1 MNPIQRIATRYLF
14 SRQQFTLV
22 GALTLISISGVT
34 IGTALLIIVLSV
46 FNGFFDLIMGL
57 LRSYDP
63 DIRIESAEG
72 ATFTWSDST
81 LQNLRD
87 IPEVRIVSPFL
98 EGKAMLA
105 YQGGRD
111 KVVIVRGIVPQTFF
125 EMVEVDA
132 EPSQSV
138 LDLAVRNRM
147 PGVLIGDQLRVQLNL
162 GVGDQV
168 SLLSAVGVQRSL
180 TSFTGPR
187 YYTFDIRGFF
197 YLQQLFE
204 GSIAF
209 VELEAAQRL
218 FLQRDQLS
226 GIEISLNDPDT
237 AFDVRDQIQTKL
249 GSSYVVNT
257 WYDLQ
262 KNLYDVMYL
271 EKWVAYF
278 ILMLI
283 VIVAILNIIGS
294 MTMIVIQ
301 KRRDIGA
308 LMAIGYTT
316 SHIRYI
322 FLTQGVMIGMI
333 GCVLGGSI
341 GLSLSWLQKTYGLV
355 KLAGAENFII
365 QAYPISIQPLD
376 VISVLLVSL
385 FLCIGAS
392 AWPASEAAKVLP
404 ADAVRNE

>member
-1 MNPIQRIATRYLF
+1 VNPIQRIATRYLF

-87 IPEVRIVSPFL
+87 IPEVRIVSPYL

-138 LDLAVRNRM
+138 SDLAVRNRM
-147 PGVLIGDQLRVQLNL
+147 PGVLIGDQLRGQLNL
-162 GVGDQV
+162 GVGDHV

-218 FLQRDQLS
+218 FLQREQLS
-226 GIEISLNDPDT
+226 GIEISLKDPDT
-237 AFDVRDQIQTKL
+237 AFDVRDMIQTKL

-341 GLSLSWLQKTYGLV
+341 GLTLSWLQKTYGLV

-385 FLCIGAS
+385 ILCIGAS

>member
-1 MNPIQRIATRYLF
+1 MNPIQRIAARYLF

-22 GALTLISISGVT
+22 GTLTLISISGVT

-72 ATFTWSDST
+72 LPFMRADST
-81 LQNLRD
+81 LRHLEA
-87 IPEVRIVSPFL
+87 IPEVRMVSPFL

-105 YQGGRD
+105 HQGGRD
-111 KVVIVRGIVPQTFF
+111 KVVIVRGIVPESFF
-125 EMVEVDA
+125 EMVDVESEPIDA
-132 EPSQSV
+132 V
-138 LDLAVRNRM
+138 NDLGVRNSM
-147 PGVLIGDQLRVQLNL
+147 PGVLIGDQLRTALSL
-162 GVGDQV
+162 GEGDRI
-168 SLLSAVGVQRSL
+168 SLLSAAGVQRSL

-187 YYTFDIRGFF
+187 YYTFDVRGTF

-209 VELEAAQRL
+209 VDLQAAQRL
-218 FLQRDQLS
+218 FLQRDRIS
-226 GIEISLNDPDT
+226 GIEISLDDPDD
-237 AFDVRDQIQTKL
+237 AFRLQEELQAWL
-249 GSSYVVNT
+249 GPDYVVNT

-262 KNLYDVMYL
+262 KNLYDVMNL

-283 VIVAILNIIGS
+283 VIVAVLNIIGS

-301 KRRDIGA
+301 KRRDISA
-308 LMAIGYTT
+308 LMSLGFTPT
-316 SHIRYI
+316 HIRQI
-322 FLTQGVMIGMI
+322 FLTQGVMIGLI
-333 GCVLGGSI
+333 GCGLGGGI
-341 GLSLSWLQKTYGLV
+341 GLLLSWIQKTYV
-355 KLAGAENFII
+355 VIKLAGSESFII
-365 QAYPISIQPLD
+365 QAYPVSIQPLD
-376 VISVLLVSL
+376 VISVMLISL

-392 AWPASEAAKVLP
+392 AWPASIAAAIQP
-404 ADAVRNE
+404 ASGVRN

>member
-22 GALTLISISGVT
+22 GVLTLISISGVT

-87 IPEVRIVSPFL
+87 IPEVRILSPFL

-138 LDLAVRNRM
+138 SDLAVRNRM
-147 PGVLIGDQLRVQLNL
+147 PGVLIGDQLRGQLNF

-168 SLLSAVGVQRSL
+168 SLLSAIGVQRSL

-226 GIEISLNDPDT
+226 GIEISLKDPET
-237 AFDVRDQIQTKL
+237 AFDVREQIQTKL

-376 VISVLLVSL
+376 VISVLFVSL

-392 AWPASEAAKVLP
+392 AWPASEAAKVQP

>member
-22 GALTLISISGVT
+22 GVLTLISISGVT

-81 LQNLRD
+81 LQNLSD
-87 IPEVRIVSPFL
+87 IPEVRIVSPYL

-125 EMVEVDA
+125 EMVDVDA

-138 LDLAVRNRM
+138 ADLAVRNRM
-147 PGVLIGDQLRVQLNL
+147 PGVLIGDQLRGQLNL

-226 GIEISLNDPDT
+226 GIEISLQDPDT
-237 AFDVRDQIQTKL
+237 AFDVRDRIQTRL
-249 GSSYVVNT
+249 GSNYVVNT

-322 FLTQGVMIGMI
+322 FLTQGVMIGLI

-341 GLSLSWLQKTYGLV
+341 GLTLSWLQKTYGLV

>member
-22 GALTLISISGVT
+22 GVLTLISISGVT

-87 IPEVRIVSPFL
+87 IPEVRILSPFL

-138 LDLAVRNRM
+138 SDLAVRNRM
-147 PGVLIGDQLRVQLNL
+147 PGVLIGDQLRGQLNF

-168 SLLSAVGVQRSL
+168 SLLSAIGVQRSL

-226 GIEISLNDPDT
+226 GIEISLKDPET
-237 AFDVRDQIQTKL
+237 AFDVREQIQTKL

-271 EKWVAYF
+271 EKSVAYF

-376 VISVLLVSL
+376 VISVLFVSL

-392 AWPASEAAKVLP
+392 AWPASEAAKVQP

>member
-1 MNPIQRIATRYLF
+1 
-14 SRQQFTLV
+14 
-22 GALTLISISGVT
+22 LTLISISGVT
-34 IGTALLIIVLSV
+34 IGTAFLIIVLSV

-87 IPEVRIVSPFL
+87 IPEVRIVSPYL

-138 LDLAVRNRM
+138 SDLAVRNRM
-147 PGVLIGDQLRVQLNL
+147 PGVLIGDQLRAQLNL

-226 GIEISLNDPDT
+226 GIEISLKDPDT
-237 AFDVRDQIQTKL
+237 AFDVRDQLQTKL
-249 GSSYVVNT
+249 GSSYAVNT

-301 KRRDIGA
+301 KRRDISA
-308 LMAIGYTT
+308 LMSLGFTPT
-316 SHIRYI
+316 HIRQI
-322 FLTQGVMIGMI
+322 FLTQGVMIGLI
-333 GCVLGGSI
+333 GCVTRRRHRTPRSPGSR
-341 GLSLSWLQKTYGLV
+341 KPM
-355 KLAGAENFII
+355 E
-365 QAYPISIQPLD
+365 
-376 VISVLLVSL
+376 
-385 FLCIGAS
+385 
-392 AWPASEAAKVLP
+392 
-404 ADAVRNE
+404 

>member
-81 LQNLRD
+81 LQDLRD
-87 IPEVRIVSPFL
+87 IPEVRIVSPYL

-138 LDLAVRNRM
+138 SDLAVRNRM
-147 PGVLIGDQLRVQLNL
+147 PGVLIGDQLRVQINL

-226 GIEISLNDPDT
+226 GIEISLKDPDT
-237 AFDVRDQIQTKL
+237 AFDVRDMIQTKL
-249 GSSYVVNT
+249 GPSYVVNT

-341 GLSLSWLQKTYGLV
+341 GLTLSWLQKTYGLV

-376 VISVLLVSL
+376 VISVLFVSL